1 MKLLVCG
8 GMGFIG
14 STFIRNHLSKNPSDQ
29 IVNLDN
35 LTTGSNVKN
44 LEKIDETNYQFI
56 NDDIKNHETVN
67 KITNDV
73 DVIVNFAAETH
84 VDRSISNPKQFL
96 ETNILGT
103 YTLLEAAKKHETLFV
118 HISTDEIYGDAANQ
132 DSFNEKSILKPSNPY
147 SASKAAADHLVN
159 SYART
164 YGIKCIITRCT
175 NNFGP
180 YQFPEKLIPKTIIR
194 AQKNLKVPLYG
205 DGNQIRDFTHVSDIA
220 ESVVLS
226 IEKNSTNGKFF
237 NSGTGKPTTIN
248 DIVKYVFENIEQV
261 SEEQIDLK
269 KLNNVLEITKLKEFV
284 NNLPEGI
291 DTNVGEEGIKVS
303 GGQKQRISIARA
315 LIRKPELL
323 ILDDCLS
330 AVDVITEKH
339 ILGRL
344 KKEVDDRSSLVVSHR
359 ISTIRDA
366 DLILV
371 IDEGQ
376 FVERGTHAELIKK
389 GGLYYEM
396 DRKQESS

>member
-14 STFIRNHLSKNPSDQ
+14 SAFIRNHLSKNPNDE
-29 IVNLDN
+29 IINLDN

-44 LEKIDETNYQFI
+44 LEKIDESNYQFI
-56 NDDIKNHETVN
+56 NGDIKNHESVN
-67 KITNDV
+67 KITNDI

-103 YTLLEAAKKHETLFV
+103 YTLLEAAKKYEKLFV

-205 DGNQIRDFTHVSDIA
+205 DGNQIRSWIYVLDHVSAI
-220 ESVVLS
+220 ESL
-226 IEKNSTNGKFF
+226 
-237 NSGTGKPTTIN
+237 
-248 DIVKYVFENIEQV
+248 
-261 SEEQIDLK
+261 
-269 KLNNVLEITKLKEFV
+269 ITK
-284 NNLPEGI
+284 
-291 DTNVGEEGIKVS
+291 GELGEIYNITS
-303 GGQKQRISIARA
+303 WNEISNKTI
-315 LIRKPELL
+315 
-323 ILDDCLS
+323 
-330 AVDVITEKH
+330 VEK
-339 ILGRL
+339 ILGLMEKPNTMIEYVGDRPGHDKRYSIDSL
-344 KKEVDDRSSLVVSHR
+344 KIQNEIGWKPAYDFDNAIKQTVDWYLKNKDWWEPLADEKMLHPQPWT
-359 ISTIRDA
+359 ISW
-366 DLILV
+366 
-371 IDEGQ
+371 
-376 FVERGTHAELIKK
+376 
-389 GGLYYEM
+389 
-396 DRKQESS
+396 

>member
-14 STFIRNHLSKNPSDQ
+14 SAFIRNHLSKNPSDQ

-35 LTTGSNVKN
+35 LTMGSNVKN
-44 LEKIDETNYQFI
+44 LEKIDESNYQFI

-67 KITNDV
+67 KITNDT

-118 HISTDEIYGDAANQ
+118 HISTDEIYGDATNQ

-175 NNFGP
+175 NNFGQF
-180 YQFPEKLIPKTIIR
+180 QFPEKLIPKTIIR

-205 DGNQIRDFTHVSDIA
+205 DGNQIRSWIYVLDHVSAI
-220 ESVVLS
+220 ESLITKGDAGEVYNITSWNEISNKTIVGKILS
-226 IEKNSTNGKFF
+226 IMGKS
-237 NSGTGKPTTIN
+237 N
-248 DIVKYVFENIEQV
+248 
-261 SEEQIDLK
+261 
-269 KLNNVLEITKLKEFV
+269 
-284 NNLPEGI
+284 
-291 DTNVGEEGIKVS
+291 
-303 GGQKQRISIARA
+303 
-315 LIRKPELL
+315 
-323 ILDDCLS
+323 
-330 AVDVITEKH
+330 
-339 ILGRL
+339 
-344 KKEVDDRSSLVVSHR
+344 
-359 ISTIRDA
+359 
-366 DLILV
+366 DLIDYV
-371 IDEGQ
+371 GDRPGHDKRYSIDSSKIQNEIGWKPSYD
-376 FVERGTHAELIKK
+376 FDSAIKQTVDWYLK
-389 GGLYYEM
+389 NKDWWEPLADEKM
-396 DRKQESS
+396 LHPQPWTLSW